1 MRPEELTKTLRK
13 LFVDCDNIS
22 EAAAARL
29 IGMSQQNFN
38 QKLKTGTLRYVEVAA
53 LLQELGYEIKWEP
66 KKDHSTEK

>member
-1 MRPEELTKTLRK
+1 MQPDELTKALRK

-38 QKLKTGTLRYVEVAA
+38 QKLRTGTLRYTEVTA
-53 LLQELGYEIKWEP
+53 LLQALGYEIKWEP
-66 KKDHSTEK
+66 QKKPNE